1 MRKYIIALLFVVLIT
16 GTSLAASIFI
26 INDITTLKTNIT
38 DEMYG
43 YACRVIVHDNQSS
56 CSDIAVVKTFLS
68 NICNLSCA
76 HNICTLED
84 EYLNKFSYF
93 NSNRCILYRN
103 IIKNISGNALRISL
117 CINAGTFIAIFLV
130 SVGIII
136 YVITKMIRM
145 NEYVHISYLATI

>member
-1 MRKYIIALLFVVLIT
+1 MRKYIIALLFVALIT

-26 INDITTLKTNIT
+26 INDITTLKMNIT

-56 CSDIAVVKTFLS
+56 CSDTAVVKTFLN
-68 NICNLSCA
+68 NICNLSCIP
-76 HNICTLED
+76 NVCTLDD
-84 EYLNKFSYF
+84 EYLNEFSYF

-117 CINAGTFIAIFLV
+117 CINAGIFIAIFLV

-136 YVITKMIRM
+136 YVIMKIIRM
-145 NEYVHISYLATI
+145 NEYIHVSYLATI